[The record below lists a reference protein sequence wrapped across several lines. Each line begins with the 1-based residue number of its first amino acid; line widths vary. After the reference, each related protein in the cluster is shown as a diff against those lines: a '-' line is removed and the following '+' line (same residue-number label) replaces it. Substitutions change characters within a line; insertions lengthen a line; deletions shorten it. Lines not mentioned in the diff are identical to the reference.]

1 MFRNGKCV
9 LRLSTFL
16 LNDLADNLQSII
28 LWSTYI
34 DRWSP
39 AAEDKRSCF
48 DLQILMLG
56 WVWKCQEHVG
66 NVLLLLFRVIKYPVR
81 HYLHTP
87 RCQSISFSIRITA
100 MFERSTVV
108 SGNLVLL
115 LKGLLAPVK
124 AKYVHRY

>member
-56 WVWKCQEHVG
+56 
-66 NVLLLLFRVIKYPVR
+66 
-81 HYLHTP
+81 
-87 RCQSISFSIRITA
+87 
-100 MFERSTVV
+100 
-108 SGNLVLL
+108 
-115 LKGLLAPVK
+115 
-124 AKYVHRY
+124 